1 MQTLHRLF
9 RETSGTS
16 NAEYVLI
23 LAIVGKAYPERPRA
37 HDRAHRH
44 LGFQL
49 HRAYGVSRLPVRGLI
64 NQLPIGRERRFD
76 MRA

>member
-1 MQTLHRLF
+1 MSIDALVWMMGAC
-9 RETSGTS
+9 EP
-16 NAEYVLI
+16 LI
-23 LAIVGKAYPERPRA
+23 LAIVGKAYPERPPA

-49 HRAYGVSRLPVRGLI
+49 HRAYGVSRLPVRGLV